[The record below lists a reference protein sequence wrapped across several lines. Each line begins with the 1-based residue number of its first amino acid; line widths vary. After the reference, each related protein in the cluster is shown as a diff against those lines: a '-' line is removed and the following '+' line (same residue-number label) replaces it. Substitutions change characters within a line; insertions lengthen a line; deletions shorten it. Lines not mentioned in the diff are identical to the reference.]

1 MYFLKNCWFYFF
13 IQISVRFQ
21 LHWPLFGWDVNAVVF
36 TSIQPFSTGRNRCV
50 SSNYPMPFWPS
61 CQFLSISK
69 FFKAKHF
76 KFPFSIRHVRG
87 RVLAALANGQ
97 VAIFARSATDGEW
110 DLSAYWL
117 LELAPPTVA
126 VRCLTRVHSTVW
138 AAFRN
143 KIAVIDPESLR
154 VEVFFWNK
162 EFPRWSLDLNFYFV
176 CRLALKLIRV
186 KKVKS
191 GSCVESA
198 MESGFLS
205 DWILLFDSSMLMI
218 SVTFR
223 TLMLNLTSPKCSVL
237 YLIEFD
243 SNWNFCLLKILSK
256 RNRKV
261 RIFIRPH
268 YVDDD

>member
-1 MYFLKNCWFYFF
+1 MGF
-13 IQISVRFQ
+13 V
-21 LHWPLFGWDVNAVVF
+21 G
-36 TSIQPFSTGRNRCV
+36 
-50 SSNYPMPFWPS
+50 
-61 CQFLSISK
+61 
-69 FFKAKHF
+69 
-76 KFPFSIRHVRG
+76 
-87 RVLAALANGQ
+87 
-97 VAIFARSATDGEW
+97 
-110 DLSAYWL
+110 L
-117 LELAPPTVA
+117 L
-126 VRCLTRVHSTVW
+126 
-138 AAFRN
+138 AFRIGSTHSGRSMPDASSFHRLGCFPQQN
-143 KIAVIDPESLR
+143 CRYRSWNSSCRGIWKKKKIVSPLISR
-154 VEVFFWNK
+154 F
-162 EFPRWSLDLNFYFV
+162 NFYV
-176 CRLALKLIRV
+176 VHRLALKLIRV